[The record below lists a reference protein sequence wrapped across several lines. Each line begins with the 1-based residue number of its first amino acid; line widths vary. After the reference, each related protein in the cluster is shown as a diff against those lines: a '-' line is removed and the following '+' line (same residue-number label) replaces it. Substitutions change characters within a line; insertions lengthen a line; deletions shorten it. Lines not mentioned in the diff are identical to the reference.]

1 LKGDPNTNAKDS
13 VVPAPI
19 QDQKLQDKLK
29 LEDRLAR
36 LKLWREKKTATE
48 EKARANKRAPF
59 LVPGVTRTTKVVEA
73 APSTTTKQPSNRVTR
88 SQTKKF
94 VETGTVTKNSTLP
107 LKKETKNSKKEN
119 ESFAPQGF
127 VFTAPKGKNSTLFQN
142 LVDIKKILIFYLFLH
157 NTIIL
162 LSSFIELAVK
172 DIEFQDSVPVQ
183 STDSNLPSRTPK
195 RTSIGAENEEIKISP
210 LVFHHPWISTTRG
223 SSSKKQR
230 MSLETASNED
240 SLSSPVLKNRSTRK
254 SVIELSNPDALRFRA
269 LMASEGSRLTDL
281 CNSYDELLSSDEIPE
296 EESGAVRTVI
306 GQAHLLQRERF
317 TQFAGLVNDFENKTG
332 EKEITPTDLE
342 GFWEMIYLQVN
353 INEISCTCLFI

>member
-1 LKGDPNTNAKDS
+1 
-13 VVPAPI
+13 
-19 QDQKLQDKLK
+19 
-29 LEDRLAR
+29 
-36 LKLWREKKTATE
+36 
-48 EKARANKRAPF
+48 
-59 LVPGVTRTTKVVEA
+59 
-73 APSTTTKQPSNRVTR
+73 
-88 SQTKKF
+88 
-94 VETGTVTKNSTLP
+94 

-142 LVDIKKILIFYLFLH
+142 LVYIRKILIFYLVLH
-157 NTIIL
+157 NTFIL

-172 DIEFQDSVPVQ
+172 DIEFQDSVHVQ
-183 STDSNLPSRTPK
+183 STDSNLPSRTPQ

-240 SLSSPVLKNRSTRK
+240 SLSSPVLKKRSTRK